1 MEAKMSNLD
10 KKTLMQ
16 ELELFANDK
25 DRGISLDNFCE
36 VAGISSRLFRYVIL
50 EKTMPMTELTQR
62 RLNKAYRDWK
72 DGRIKVMK
80 KRNNETYP
88 DYRKEP
94 QVPMLSVSK
103 LVLTNNGFKIQNKPV
118 NRHDY
123 ANFNNI
129 LVKRG

>member
-1 MEAKMSNLD
+1 
-10 KKTLMQ
+10 
-16 ELELFANDK
+16 
-25 DRGISLDNFCE
+25 
-36 VAGISSRLFRYVIL
+36 
-50 EKTMPMTELTQR
+50 MTELTQR

-80 KRNNETYP
+80 KKNNETYP